1 MQTYNPNFRQ
11 VVHEHLQG
19 QYFMK
24 LIGFELDIIEAGRVE
39 GFLSLEQK
47 HKQQRGFAHGGLVA
61 TLADITAGFAASTL
75 VPEGHNVVTGELK
88 VSYLNPGVG
97 DTLRAKGWVLKQGR
111 KINFCE
117 AEVWSIH
124 SNDEILIA
132 KASASMIT
140 IFPGEFKR

>member
-1 MQTYNPNFRQ
+1 MKPYNPNFKE
-11 VVHEHLQG
+11 VVNQHLEG

-24 LIGFELDIIEAGRVE
+24 LIGFNLDIIEAGKVE
-39 GFLSLEQK
+39 GSLILEQK
-47 HKQQRGFAHGGLVA
+47 HQQQRGFAHGGLIA

-88 VSYLNPGVG
+88 ISYLNPGVG
-97 DTLRAKGWVLKQGR
+97 QELRAKGWVLKQGR

-117 AEVWSIH
+117 SEVWSI
-124 SNDEILIA
+124 DGDKELMIA

-140 IFPGEFKR
+140 IFPGDFKK